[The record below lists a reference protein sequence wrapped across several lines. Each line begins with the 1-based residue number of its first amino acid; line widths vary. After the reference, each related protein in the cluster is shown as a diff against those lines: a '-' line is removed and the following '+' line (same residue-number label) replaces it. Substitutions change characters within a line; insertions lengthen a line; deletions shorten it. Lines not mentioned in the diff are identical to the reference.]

1 MNKEERLLWVIGGLA
16 LLVIVM
22 VFAAIAFG
30 ASL

>member
-22 VFAAIAFG
+22 VFATIAFG